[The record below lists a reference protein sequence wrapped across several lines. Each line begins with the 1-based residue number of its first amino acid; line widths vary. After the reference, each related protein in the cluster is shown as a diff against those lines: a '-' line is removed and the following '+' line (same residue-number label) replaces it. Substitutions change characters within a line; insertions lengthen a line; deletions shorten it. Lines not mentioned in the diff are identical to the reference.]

1 MDLNNLFKN
10 INMQNL
16 LLATSTLIGAWGGF
30 PDSPKIFK
38 KITENIFV
46 QYFLVFILLYQ
57 GGTNQDIT
65 LSLIMTLVFFIVNK
79 YIDIFFYDKEL
90 ADDKK

>member
-10 INMQNL
+10 VNTQNL

-38 KITENIFV
+38 KITKNIFV

-79 YIDIFFYDKEL
+79 YIDIFFYYNEVE
-90 ADDKK
+90 DDKK